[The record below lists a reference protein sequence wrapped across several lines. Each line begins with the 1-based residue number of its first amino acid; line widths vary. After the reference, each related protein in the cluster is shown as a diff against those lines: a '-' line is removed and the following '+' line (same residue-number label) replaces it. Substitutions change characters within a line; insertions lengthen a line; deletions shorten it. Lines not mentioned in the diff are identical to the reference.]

1 MARMD
6 NFAEPGCGV
15 RAAGKFIT
23 LKALWLLTRDAFFQ
37 WIDDNPFRL
46 AAALAYYTL
55 FSMAPLL
62 LIAVAVAFNSLPPCL
77 ARLYSSRNG
86 RRV

>member
-62 LIAVAVAFNSLPPCL
+62 LIAVAVAGEFWRSDGSIHCHR
-77 ARLYSSRNG
+77 A
-86 RRV
+86 

>member
-1 MARMD
+1 MAGMD

-15 RAAGKFIT
+15 RAAGNFIT

-62 LIAVAVAFNSLPPCL
+62 
-77 ARLYSSRNG
+77 
-86 RRV
+86 

>member
-55 FSMAPLL
+55 FWREASQNQILSATGG
-62 LIAVAVAFNSLPPCL
+62 
-77 ARLYSSRNG
+77 SRWS
-86 RRV
+86 